1 MKELREIL
9 KTVERFSLSP
19 RERAEVRGRSVLA
32 TIVKTEGSSY
42 RRPGAHMLI
51 LEDGQTIGSISGGCL
66 EQDVIANA
74 KNLTSPKLLTY
85 DTTDEEDVMFGVGL
99 GCKGIIEILLEP
111 ISENDERLTFISNLF
126 ATRQS
131 GVIVTEIR
139 PNLAARS
146 YLHSDGSFTGN
157 SQQAEG
163 AREALGANRSITR
176 DEVFFQ
182 VIHAPPPLYIFGAGF
197 DAIPLARL
205 AKELGYEVTIIDRRP
220 AYATRERF
228 PEADQIIVATPAE
241 IANLPLHERAAAVI
255 MSHHYISDRDYL
267 RALLPRPLRYL
278 GLMGPRRRAEKMLA
292 EFREDGLLIGE
303 SFLQQLH
310 NPIGLDIG
318 AEGPEQIALAIL
330 SEINT
335 VFTGHGGGI
344 LREKKGPIHS
354 PRVNV

>member
-1 MKELREIL
+1 MKELRNIL
-9 KTVERFSLSP
+9 AALPKKN
-19 RERAEVRGRSVLA
+19 AVLA

-51 LEDGQTIGSISGGCL
+51 FEDGQTIGSISGGCL

-74 KNLTSPKLLTY
+74 KNLSRPKLLTY
-85 DTTDEEDVMFGVGL
+85 DTTNEEDVHFGVGL

-111 ISENDERLTFISNLF
+111 ISENDERLQFIAKLF

-146 YLHSDGSFTGN
+146 YLQADGSFTGN
-157 SQQAEG
+157 AQHSEG
-163 AREALGANRSITR
+163 AREVFRTNRSVTR

-182 VIHAPPPLYIFGAGF
+182 VIHAPTPLYIFGAGF
-197 DAIPLARL
+197 DAIPLARF
-205 AKELGYEVTIIDRRP
+205 AKDLGYEVTIIDRRP
-220 AYATRERF
+220 AYASRERF
-228 PEADQIIVATPAE
+228 PDADQIVIATPNEAAD
-241 IANLPLHERAAAVI
+241 ISLHERGVAVI

-292 EFREDGLLIGE
+292 EFRDEGLLVGE
-303 SFLQQLH
+303 SSLQRLH

-335 VFTGHGGGI
+335 VLSGHGGGI

-354 PRVNV
+354 PRLNV